1 MTDITHITDRE
12 RAQAAV
18 ILALES
24 ARDEMAKR
32 IPQWISVDQAMPQ
45 SGQTVLAC
53 YKNSAG
59 NWRRIRAE
67 WVDARAIVADTDSE
81 ISEYDPLTDEYYDPA
96 GWYERIDN
104 WDMYSSVAVVEGVV
118 SHWMPLPPPPTDKP
132 IWDQLADIG
141 ASDPQAWE
149 KP

>member
-1 MTDITHITDRE
+1 MTDILHISDRE

-32 IPQWISVDQAMPQ
+32 IPQWISVDQSMPQ

-67 WVDARAIVADTDSE
+67 WIAAKTSE
-81 ISEYDPLTDEYYDPA
+81 SGPESDIGEYDEESDTYYDPE
-96 GWYERIDN
+96 GWYEKVNN
-104 WDMYSSVAVVEGVV
+104 WDEYSYIAVTEGDV
-118 SHWMPLPPPPTDKP
+118 SHWMPMPEPPADKP

-141 ASDPQAWE
+141 ASDPQAWA
-149 KP
+149 

>member
-1 MTDITHITDRE
+1 MTDILHITDRE
-12 RAQAAV
+12 RQKDAV

-24 ARDEMAKR
+24 ARDEMSKR
-32 IPQWISVDQAMPQ
+32 IPQWISVDQSMPQ

-67 WVDARAIVADTDSE
+67 WVDARTIASDTDSD
-81 ISEYDPLTDEYYDPA
+81 ISEYDEATDEYYDPA

-104 WDMYSSVAVVEGVV
+104 WDEYSHIAVCEGGV
-118 SHWMPLPPPPTDKP
+118 SHWMPMPEPPADKP
-132 IWDQLADIG
+132 IWDQLAEIG
-141 ASDPQAWE
+141 ASDQQALD